1 MILVGNQRS
10 GAGDLAR
17 HLLKPENEHVEVH
30 EVRGF
35 ACDDLH
41 GALSEA
47 YAISKGTRC
56 TQFLFS
62 LSLNPPKD
70 ARVDVTAFERAIE
83 QAEKRL
89 GLSDQPRAI
98 VFHEKEGRRHAH
110 AVWSR
115 IKAEE
120 MKAVQLSHTRNKL
133 MEVSRDLYLEHGWRM
148 PDGMV
153 DRSKRDP
160 RNFNLAEWQQAKRQ
174 GKDPRSIKA
183 AMQDAWSISDSK
195 TALTHALQERGYK
208 LARGD
213 RRGVVAVDL
222 RGEVYALNKWT
233 GVKAKQLRERIGDPA
248 SLPSVPEATAAYA
261 RDMQTTMQR
270 ISGDLDKERETRK
283 ADFERRRK
291 ELVARQHQERQV
303 MAERLQ
309 SRSQQEALSRQA
321 RFRPGLHGAWDRM
334 RGEHKRTQQ
343 QNEREAYSAL
353 LRDRTQK
360 DNLIFGHLDQRQNLS
375 TKRHQER
382 TQHIEKK
389 REIAADKFN
398 FAAQESKA
406 REERRAAF
414 DEKRKLPSP
423 TQTRD
428 QPRNRDGP
436 QFER

>member
-1 MILVGNQRS
+1 MILVGNQRG

-17 HLLKPENEHVEVH
+17 HLLKPENEHVEIH

-41 GALSEA
+41 GALTEA
-47 YAISKGTRC
+47 QAISKGTRC

-70 ARVDVTAFERAIE
+70 ERVDVAAFEKAIE
-83 QAEKRL
+83 QAETRL
-89 GLSDQPRAI
+89 GLNDQPRAV

-133 MEVSRDLYLEHGWRM
+133 MEVSRDLYLEHGWRI
-148 PDGMV
+148 PHGMV

-160 RNFNLAEWQQAKRQ
+160 RNFNLAQWQQAKRQ
-174 GKDPRSIKA
+174 GKDPRAIKA

-195 TALTHALQERGYK
+195 AALSHALQERGYK

-213 RRGVVAVDL
+213 RRGFVAVDHK
-222 RGEVYALNKWT
+222 GEVYALNKWT
-233 GVKAKQLRERIGDPA
+233 GVRVKKLRERIGDPD
-248 SLPSVPEATAAYA
+248 SLPSVPDATAAYA
-261 RDMQTTMQR
+261 RDMQATMHR
-270 ISGDLDKERETRK
+270 ISGDLDKEREKRK
-283 ADFERRRK
+283 IAFERQRK
-291 ELVARQHQERQV
+291 ELVARQHQERQA
-303 MAERLQ
+303 MAKSMET
-309 SRSQQEALSRQA
+309 RSQQEALARQA
-321 RFRPGLHGAWDRM
+321 RFRTGVKGAWDHM

-343 QNEREAYSAL
+343 QNEREAYNAL

-360 DNLIFGHLDQRQNLS
+360 DNLIFGHLDERRGLS

-382 TQHIEKK
+382 TQHIQQK
-389 REIAADKFN
+389 REIIGDKFN
-398 FAAQESKA
+398 FAAQEAKA
-406 REERRAAF
+406 REERRVAF
-414 DEKRKLPSP
+414 EEKRKTPSQD
-423 TQTRD
+423 QTRD
-428 QPRNRDGP
+428 RPRNRDGP
-436 QFER
+436 GVER